1 MKERRIDIGII
12 NYNGGDHLIG
22 CIESLQNMR
31 GCAVTIYVLDNASSD
46 GSMERARSA
55 FPGHVY
61 LDSPVNLGY
70 AGGINLLLAS
80 MTAPIVAFCN
90 MDLEFSPDWAGHI
103 IDCFDSDPDAASVA
117 SLVIEKESGSV
128 YSSAVNF
135 FWDLFP
141 VSSRC
146 TPDTDQP
153 YEVASAYGA
162 VMTFRRELFDRI
174 GRFDHDYF
182 LFFEETEFYLRM
194 HLNSEKTILCP
205 CARVYH
211 HRSLSTIRF
220 SGTKLF
226 YSERNRV
233 MTAFKYLPWWY
244 LPLIFPLSALRFGIM
259 ASGGIPKA
267 DGSGKKISGVATVM
281 VILRAWLSAFRF
293 LPREW
298 AKRSRVRINSKQ
310 SASMLRFIA
319 MNRLRLRDLTMQR

>member
-12 NYNGGDHLIG
+12 NYNGGDYLLD
-22 CIESLQNMR
+22 CIESLQNMHD
-31 GCAVTIYVLDNASSD
+31 CAVTLYVLDNASND

-61 LDSPVNLGY
+61 MASPVNLGY

-90 MDLEFSPDWAGHI
+90 MDLEFPPDWAKHI
-103 IDCFDSDPDAASVA
+103 LDCFDSNPDAASVA
-117 SLVIEKESGSV
+117 SLVIEKESGSG
-128 YSSAVNF
+128 YSSAVNI

-141 VSSRC
+141 ASSRRA
-146 TPDTDQP
+146 PETDQP
-153 YEVASAYGA
+153 YGVTSAYGA
-162 VMTFRRELFDRI
+162 VMTFRMELFDRI
-174 GRFDHDYF
+174 GRFDDDYF

-194 HLNSEKTILCP
+194 HLNREKTLLYP
-205 CARVYH
+205 RARVYH

-244 LPLIFPLSALRFGIM
+244 LPLTFPLSALRFGIM
-259 ASGGIPKA
+259 AGGGIPKA
-267 DGSGKKISGVATVM
+267 DGSGKKISCVATVM
-281 VILRAWLSAFRF
+281 VILRAWLCAFRF
-293 LPREW
+293 LLRER
-298 AKRSRVRINSKQ
+298 AKRSRIRKRAKSSV
-310 SASMLRFIA
+310 SMLRFIA
-319 MNRLRLRDLTMQR
+319 MNRLRLRDLTMPR